1 MAKVGP
7 ENAPVNLESEM
18 ETMKIEKLTMD
29 HVDKVFQFMI
39 KEYCSDEPVPDCMLS
54 KSVLS
59 NVYGMQFFEWMEY
72 TEDLTFGHCEGNN
85 GRIYEGVV
93 LGK

>member
-1 MAKVGP
+1 
-7 ENAPVNLESEM
+7 
-18 ETMKIEKLTMD
+18 MD
-29 HVDKVFQFMI
+29 CVLSF
-39 KEYCSDEPVPDCMLS
+39 PDCMLS

-85 GRIYEGVV
+85 GRIYECVV
-93 LGK
+93 LGQYCESMKILIVKFQA

>member
-1 MAKVGP
+1 MNCV
-7 ENAPVNLESEM
+7 LS
-18 ETMKIEKLTMD
+18 I
-29 HVDKVFQFMI
+29 
-39 KEYCSDEPVPDCMLS
+39 PDCMLS
-54 KSVLS
+54 KNVHS

-93 LGK
+93 LGKYSQVSIKQASSLNYFEEIFHPARTY

>member
-1 MAKVGP
+1 
-7 ENAPVNLESEM
+7 
-18 ETMKIEKLTMD
+18 MKSSQSNFDLR
-29 HVDKVFQFMI
+29 
-39 KEYCSDEPVPDCMLS
+39 SPDCYWVRSYLNTTVS

-72 TEDLTFGHCEGNN
+72 TEDLTFGHCDGNN

>member
-18 ETMKIEKLTMD
+18 EAMKIEKLTMD

-39 KEYCSDEPVPDCMLS
+39 KEYCSDEPVFRLVFLCIYS
-54 KSVLS
+54 S
-59 NVYGMQFFEWMEY
+59 NEIRKAHNQHLNIV
-72 TEDLTFGHCEGNN
+72 
-85 GRIYEGVV
+85 
-93 LGK
+93 

>member
-29 HVDKVFQFMI
+29 NVDKVFQFMI
-39 KEYCSDEPVPDCMLS
+39 KEYCSDEPVFRL
-54 KSVLS
+54 VFL
-59 NVYGMQFFEWMEY
+59 
-72 TEDLTFGHCEGNN
+72 
-85 GRIYEGVV
+85 
-93 LGK
+93 